1 MQVILGRTY
10 GFALGASMAAR
21 SPHPIVVADHL
32 CTRDRAPD
40 GCPSVDLRPSTSRPP
55 SHDNSHVGGVDIRSN
70 RHPYHGASPSFET
83 SEAGVASLSFL
94 VVEAFRLEIFSL
106 TTPKEHA
113 GSGRNFLPSQRY
125 ALPTFGKARVSLLIV
140 LPCTVVLTSMD
151 C

>member
-94 VVEAFRLEIFSL
+94 VVEAFRALISSSLSFSWR
-106 TTPKEHA
+106 TTRRKRGLSLGEWEEA
-113 GSGRNFLPSQRY
+113 SIESG
-125 ALPTFGKARVSLLIV
+125 KI
-140 LPCTVVLTSMD
+140 VVLLVGKVRST
-151 C
+151 CIR